1 MASPPALTLADI
13 ARHVGGALEGD
24 GTVAITGAAGIEE
37 AGPGELTFVANPKY
51 ASALRT
57 TRASAVLLAPD
68 MACPE
73 SIAAVRTPDPYAAL
87 VRVLMLFDP
96 GPPEVPPG
104 VHPTAVVGKGVDL
117 GEGAGVGPYAVLEA
131 GVRIGKDTRIAAHA
145 YVGHEAVLGEAC
157 YLHPQTYV
165 GRRCR
170 LGHRVVLFP
179 GAVVGADG
187 FGYAPHQGRYHKIP
201 QLGIVVLGDDVEVG
215 ANACIDRATMG
226 CTRIGRGTK
235 IDNLVQV
242 AHNVAIGE
250 DGVIAAQT
258 GISGSTRI
266 GDRLR
271 MGGQVGVSGH
281 LRFGNDVTASAKSGV
296 IGDLADGAMVSGFPA
311 RPHREWL
318 KGIAALRKLAGLRGS
333 GNQGGGGTSR
343 KGGSA

>member
-1 MASPPALTLADI
+1 MAPPALTLADI

-24 GTVAITGAAGIEE
+24 GTVVITGAAGIEE

-51 ASALRT
+51 VSALRT
-57 TRASAVLLAPD
+57 TRASAVLVAPGMD
-68 MACPE
+68 CPE

-96 GPPEVPPG
+96 GPPEVAPG
-104 VHPTAVVGKGVDL
+104 VHPTAVVGDGVEL
-117 GEGAGVGPYAVLEA
+117 GEGAGVGPYAVVEA
-131 GVRIGKDTRIAAHA
+131 GARIGKGTRIAAHA
-145 YVGHEAVLGEAC
+145 YVGHEAVLGEGC

-170 LGHRVVLFP
+170 LGNRVVLYP

-187 FGYAPHQGRYHKIP
+187 FGYAPYQGRYHKIP
-201 QLGIVVLGDDVEVG
+201 QLGIVDLGDDVEVG

-226 CTRIGRGTK
+226 CTRVGRGTK
-235 IDNLVQV
+235 IDNLVMV
-242 AHNVAIGE
+242 AHNAAIGE
-250 DGVIAAQT
+250 DGVIAAQA

-271 MGGQVGVSGH
+271 MGGQVGVIGH
-281 LRFGNDVTASAKSGV
+281 LRIGNDVTASAKSGI
-296 IGDLADGAMVSGFPA
+296 IGDLTDGEMVSGFPA

-318 KGIAALRKLAGLRGS
+318 RGIAALRKLAGIRGS

>member
-1 MASPPALTLADI
+1 MTPAPALTLAKI
-13 ARHVGGALEGD
+13 AEHVGGALEGRAD
-24 GTVAITGAAGIEE
+24 LPVTGVAGIEE

-51 ASALRT
+51 AQALRT

-68 MACPE
+68 MECPE
-73 SIAAVRTPDPYAAL
+73 SIACVRTPDPYAAL

-96 GPPEVPPG
+96 GPPPVPPG
-104 VHPTAVVGKGVDL
+104 VHPAAVVGEGVEL
-117 GEGAGVGPYAVLEA
+117 GQDAGVGPFAVVEA
-131 GVRIGKDTRIAAHA
+131 GARIGKGTRIAAHA
-145 YVGHEAVLGEAC
+145 YVGHEAVLGDGC
-157 YLHPQTYV
+157 YLHPNSYV
-165 GRRCR
+165 GRGCR
-170 LGHRVVLFP
+170 LGHRVILYP
-179 GAVVGADG
+179 GAIIGSDG
-187 FGYAPHQGRYHKIP
+187 FGYAPYEGRYHKIP
-201 QLGIVVLGDDVEVG
+201 QLGIVDLGDDVEIG

-226 CTRIGRGTK
+226 CTRVGRGTK

-271 MGGQVGVSGH
+271 MGGQVGVIGH

-296 IGDLADGAMVSGFPA
+296 IGDLSDGEMVSGFPA

-318 KGIAALRKLAGLRGS
+318 RGVAALRRLAGIRGS
-333 GNQGGGGTSR
+333 GDKGGGGTSR